1 MLFAYKAV
9 TKSGVEQDGVI
20 DAPNQDLAISS
31 LQRRD
36 LVLVSIHP
44 FDNDTSFFGNI
55 KLFRRVKSAEI
66 VILSRQ
72 IATLFEAKVSVLST
86 FRLLAEES
94 ENPLLKDALTQ
105 VTDDIKAGAP
115 ISGALAR
122 HKIIFSDF
130 YTSMVKSGEESGHLS
145 ETFNYLADYLD
156 RSYAQSTK
164 AKNALIY
171 PAFVIASFLVVAV
184 IMVTFVIPKLSV
196 IIKETGQELPIYTKI
211 VLWLSDFASAYGLF
225 ILLLLAGL
233 SVFALRYVRTEDGK
247 LSLDR
252 FKLSIPYVGD
262 LFRKLYLS
270 RIADNLNT
278 MITSGIPM
286 VRALEVSADV
296 VGNQVY
302 RSIMMRSAE
311 GVKGGNNTSDVLS
324 NYPEIPKIMVQMIR
338 VGEESGKIGFV
349 LGTMAKFYSREVD
362 GQIDNLVSLIEP
374 ALIVV
379 LGVGVAVLLTSV
391 LVPIYNLA
399 SGF

>member
-362 GQIDNLVSLIEP
+362 SQIDNLVSLIEP